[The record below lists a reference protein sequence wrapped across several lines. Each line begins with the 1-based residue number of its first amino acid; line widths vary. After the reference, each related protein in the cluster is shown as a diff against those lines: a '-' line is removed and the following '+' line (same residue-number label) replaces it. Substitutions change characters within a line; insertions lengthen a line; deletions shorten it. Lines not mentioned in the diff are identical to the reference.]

1 MIGVSG
7 QIIDM
12 RPTLHMKR
20 LLAIALIGFMLSLF
34 FSSDVYAETKKLKAS
49 LARIV
54 EDKAF
59 QSAHIGISIIST
71 KSGQSLFQHNA
82 QKRFISASNMKLFT
96 SAAALL
102 YLSPDF
108 TYETK
113 VMTDGTITGGTLKG
127 NLIIVASGDP
137 TISGYFNKNNPTQV
151 FEDWADTLMQK
162 GIKAIT
168 GDIIVD
174 NRYFNDNP
182 LGAGWHWDDV
192 DHCFSAPIDAFSFNN
207 NCISLTISP
216 GTQANGPAK
225 VEVEPKT
232 AYVTVLPAVTT
243 WDKDSDVDIKAEYAS
258 NTNTILLS
266 GTIPLNHGNTVR
278 YIAAK
283 NPAAFGAFVFREI
296 LLSKGIEVNGK
307 LYCTRGG
314 CNEVKDLDASSAL
327 TPLAVYRSPK
337 LSEIINVINKLS
349 NNLYTENI
357 FLTIGKEKK
366 KEGSAQEAVLAVR
379 EILTKAGVNLEGF
392 YMADGSGL
400 SRFNLITPQNTVQLL
415 GIMAQSPYFEVF
427 YNSLATPDTEG
438 TLKNWRG
445 GATGSI
451 KAKTGTMTH
460 VRNLSGYVKTKDGEL
475 LAFSF
480 LCNNHNVSRAAIDG
494 LYSNILTKLTLFS
507 RK

>member
-1 MIGVSG
+1 MKQLLVIIFIGSVC
-7 QIIDM
+7 
-12 RPTLHMKR
+12 
-20 LLAIALIGFMLSLF
+20 ALF
-34 FSSDVYAETKKLKAS
+34 FSFDLHASSAETKKLKAS

-59 QSAHIGISIIST
+59 HSAHIGISIIST

-82 QKRFISASNMKLFT
+82 QKRFVSASNMKLFT

-113 VMTDGTITGGTLKG
+113 VLTDGTITGGTLKG
-127 NLIIVASGDP
+127 NLVITASGDP

-162 GIKAIT
+162 GIKTIT

-207 NCISLTISP
+207 NCIAFTISP
-216 GTQANGPAK
+216 GTKANSPAK

-232 AYVTVLPAVTT
+232 AYIRVLPTITT
-243 WDKDSDVDIKAEYAS
+243 GDKDSDVDMSAEYAG
-258 NTNTILLS
+258 NGNAIILS
-266 GTIPLNHGNTVR
+266 GAIPLKHESVVK
-278 YIAAK
+278 YIAVK
-283 NPAAFGAFVFREI
+283 NPAAFGAFVFKEI
-296 LLSKGIEVNGK
+296 LLSKGIEVKGK
-307 LYCTRGG
+307 IYCTRGG
-314 CNEVKDLDASSAL
+314 CNEVKDLDTSSANTL
-327 TPLAVYRSPK
+327 LAFYHSPK
-337 LSEIINVINKLS
+337 LSEILKVVNKLS
-349 NNLYTENI
+349 NNLYTENL
-357 FLTIGKEKK
+357 FLTIAKAKQ
-366 KEGSAQEAVLAVR
+366 KEGNAREAALVVR
-379 EILTKAGVNLEGF
+379 DILTKAGVNLEGF

-400 SRFNLITPQNTVQLL
+400 SRFNLITPQQTAQLL
-415 GIMAQSPYFEVF
+415 QIMASNPYVDPFF
-427 YNSLATPDTEG
+427 NSLAAPDTEG
-438 TLKNWRG
+438 TLKNWSRWG
-445 GATGSI
+445 TTGNI
-451 KAKTGTMTH
+451 RAKTGTMTH
-460 VRNLSGYVKTKDGEL
+460 VRNLSGYVRTKDGEL

-480 LCNNHNVSRAAIDG
+480 LCNNQDIPKAVIDG
-494 LYSNILTKLTLFS
+494 LYNNILTKLTSFS